1 MMKEIELKVLEVN
14 AETVKGKLEKLG
26 FKKVFEGMI
35 HSCYFDMNGKLRET
49 GRVLRLR
56 RRGDTTLLT
65 YKEVTYER
73 FKKALEIE
81 LEVSSFDEMKA
92 ILERLGFK
100 VYLRITKHRISYKG
114 KDGNVVL
121 DTIIEPIKIPT
132 YAEIESSS
140 SRKVDKIIRKLGLS
154 DMKIVNWNEETV
166 INYYMNTLRK
176 AD

>member
-1 MMKEIELKVLEVN
+1 MMKEIELKVLEIN
-14 AETVKGKLEKLG
+14 AENVKRKLEKLE

-65 YKEVTYER
+65 YKEVIYGR

-100 VYLRITKHRISYKG
+100 VYLRVTKHRISYKG
-114 KDGNVVL
+114 RDGNVVL

>member
-1 MMKEIELKVLEVN
+1 MMREVELKVLEIDVE
-14 AETVKGKLEKLG
+14 AVKRKLEKRE
-26 FKKVFEGMI
+26 FRKVFEGII
-35 HSCYFDMNGKLRET
+35 HSCYFDVNGKLRET

-56 RRGDTTLLT
+56 RKGNVTLLT
-65 YKEVTYER
+65 YKEVVYER
-73 FKKALEIE
+73 FKRALEIE
-81 LEVSSFDEMKA
+81 LEVSSFDKMKA

-100 VYLRITKHRISYKG
+100 VYLRVTKHRISYKG

-140 SRKVDKIIRKLGLS
+140 GEKVDKIIRELGLS

-166 INYYMNTLRK
+166 INHYMNTLKK